1 MSVCEESWSRRDL
14 DAVVIHSP
22 ADAWKANG
30 LVDELKHQDKSIAV
44 VAANADEA
52 DLLDAALRRLR
63 RRRIICLSPRPFAAL
78 GKSTVLRYSVDEAR
92 DTVVVI
98 VDNHAT
104 ETLPS
109 EWTNFLC
116 FRYVNRRL
124 EELCRE
130 LALLIKTPRLPCRP
144 KDVTGY
150 AVAFRVLNGYLRLI
164 LPKFRERLKGLYPT
178 VLAKCVKKLLIIC
191 AESCRPPMMTGVS
204 IKPANEHVLRNV
216 TRAGQRYRD
225 YSAPVY
231 CITDDERDCEYYFP
245 AVFDHSLVSLSD
257 IQRSGLAGVDES
269 RMRRIRNS
277 YILHL
282 QQLLQLR
289 DKSQCRILYWR
300 DGEVTLDNFLLSVV
314 REEID
319 CQPDDEGVEMF
330 KLPTDFEY
338 VDGPGVNPVSLYA
351 NPAGCYKLD
360 SDPKGICLIINV
372 ADFES
377 STTTES
383 DDVTRI
389 LYQRT
394 GTEADVRELTSVFQW
409 LKFEV
414 QLHVNVNKTDLLR
427 IINDARQLD
436 HAAYDAF
443 VCCLMS
449 HGYLGHIYTADRQPV
464 RILEDIARAFYPE
477 SCPTLAGKPK
487 IFLVQSCQISGSHS
501 PAYETGALESDAE
514 KCAALD
520 NKKRTLLLPDAPD
533 FFMSYSTLPRYLSFR
548 DQERGSFYVQA
559 LIEVLKHGLE
569 LQTSLYEVAQR
580 VEQQAAGSG
589 VEGQRPF
596 CYVSTDHKSVFLCG
610 KLLVNLSC
618 CEFFLVGLS
627 VEFRLQQ

>member
-1 MSVCEESWSRRDL
+1 MSACEESWSREDL

-22 ADAWKANG
+22 VDAWKANS
-30 LVDELKHQDKSIAV
+30 LIDELKHQDRSIAV
-44 VAANADEA
+44 VAANSDEA
-52 DLLDAALRRLR
+52 DLDAALHRLR
-63 RRRIICLSPRPFAAL
+63 RRTWIIYLSPRPPAAL
-78 GKSTVLRYSVDEAR
+78 CKSTVLRYALDERR
-92 DTVVVI
+92 DAVVVI

-104 ETLPS
+104 ETPPS
-109 EWTNFLC
+109 ELANFLC
-116 FRYVNRRL
+116 FRYVNRRV

-130 LALLIKTPRLPCRP
+130 LALLIKTPPLPRRP

-164 LPKFRERLKGLYPT
+164 LPKFHERLKGLYPT
-178 VLAKCVKKLLIIC
+178 VQAKCVKKLLIIC
-191 AESCRPPMMTGVS
+191 PESCRPPMMTEVS
-204 IKPANEHVLRNV
+204 IKPAKEHVLRNA

-231 CITDDERDCEYYFP
+231 CITDNERSCEYYFP

-257 IQRSGLAGVDES
+257 IQRSGLAGVDDS

-282 QQLLQLR
+282 QQLLQR
-289 DKSQCRILYWR
+289 REESQCRILYWR
-300 DGEVTLDNFLLSVV
+300 DSEVSLANFLLPVI

-319 CQPDDEGVEMF
+319 CKPDDERVEMF

-338 VDGPGVNPVSLYA
+338 VDGPGVNPASLYA

-372 ADFES
+372 AEFES
-377 STTTES
+377 SATTES
-383 DDVTRI
+383 VVSRI
-389 LYQRT
+389 LCPRT
-394 GTEADVRELTSVFQW
+394 GTEADVRELASVFQW

-414 QLHVNVNKTDLLR
+414 QVHVNVNKSDLLR
-427 IINDARQLD
+427 IINDIRELD
-436 HAAYDAF
+436 HGAYDAF

-449 HGYLGHIYTADRQPV
+449 HGYLGHIFTADCQPLG
-464 RILEDIARAFYPE
+464 ILEDIARAFYPE

-487 IFLVQSCQISGSHS
+487 IFLVQSCQISGMHS
-501 PAYETGALESDAE
+501 PAYETNALESDAD

-533 FFMSYSTLPRYLSFR
+533 FFMSYSTLPRNLSFR

-559 LIEVLKHGLE
+559 LIEVLKQGLE

-610 KLLVNLSC
+610 KLFIFIVL
-618 CEFFLVGLS
+618 
-627 VEFRLQQ
+627 RY